1 MRPEPNK
8 ISMKLIYSLGKM
20 SGMLLLALLLIQ
32 LPSLAQT
39 RQATATGI
47 ITNEKGIPVDG
58 VSVMIVNEKSP
69 FKRASQSNSKG
80 EFSFSGLDANGSF
93 TFTFSHVG
101 YAERI
106 ITGQTPDASGN
117 ISLTVRMEFSTAS
130 TNEEVVV
137 IGYGKASKKD
147 VTGAIKTVRSG
158 DFNKG
163 IINSPEELLQ
173 GKVAG
178 VNVTSASGEPG
189 SAQSI
194 TIRGPGGIRTGSTPL
209 FVIDG
214 LPLDNAST
222 GGVIN
227 PLSFINP
234 NDIESIDVL
243 KDASATAIYG
253 TRGANG
259 VVIISTKKGKAGTSN
274 LSYTFNGG
282 ISKMARKLPV
292 LSTEEYKKQVVAL
305 GGPLQD
311 FKGSTDW
318 QDEISRNAFSHSHNI
333 ALSGGANKF
342 TYYASGG
349 LQQQNGILKGN
360 DVKRYNGRFNMTQRL
375 LEDRLLIEMNLTA
388 SNVVNKRPNIGG
400 LIGGALSTNPTL
412 PAYDGN
418 GKPFVFQ
425 NGTNPMLTLALDKDI
440 TTTNRVL
447 GNLSGSLTL
456 AKGLVYKLNFGIDNS
471 TSTRDTQ
478 SLPNLE
484 PLRTGK
490 LTSYYEINRNY
501 LVENYVTYNTS
512 FGKHKLVA
520 LAGHSYQKF
529 YVQDRV
535 YSIGNFPISQVEPI
549 YDPGTGSDLTSS
561 KPDGSSTM
569 NELQSFFGRVNYQFR
584 EKYLFTA
591 TLRADGSS
599 KFGSNNKYGYFPSFS
614 AAWVASREDFMAN
627 SIFSNLKLRA
637 GWGQTG
643 NQEIENKITLAN
655 FTVSPANSYP
665 LYPGSTYPSGAVYSR
680 LANPDI
686 QWEVSSQSDVGLD
699 FELMNGALSGTVDYF
714 RKVTNK
720 MLLKV
725 IPADPIQPVQN
736 LWTNAFDMEVINQGV
751 ELDLSYK
758 RTTAFGL
765 TYSVGGN
772 ITFIRNRVKNSPYSI
787 IPSGSASGS
796 GLTSATI
803 NGYVNGQPIG
813 TFYLLE
819 FTGFDANGKSTYRDV
834 NNDKLVNDKDRRP
847 LGTALPDKMYNAFFN
862 LYYKGFDLNANF
874 NGVAGNKIYDNT
886 ANASFY
892 KLLLSKGVNTTAE
905 AIQYPQEA
913 VTNEAPVSS
922 RFLKPGDFFRLNN
935 LTLGYNFN
943 TKKLGISRW
952 ASNLRLSLTGQ
963 NLFVITPYNGYDPE
977 VNTDRTIDNVL
988 SYGIDY
994 LSYPKART
1002 FLVGLNVTF

>member
-1 MRPEPNK
+1 
-8 ISMKLIYSLGKM
+8 MKFNYLLGKM
-20 SGMLLLALLLIQ
+20 GMMLLLALLLIQ
-32 LPSLAQT
+32 FPSLAQT
-39 RQATATGI
+39 KKATASGTI
-47 ITNEKGIPVDG
+47 SNEKGQPIEG
-58 VSVMIVNEKSP
+58 VTVLIVNEKTP
-69 FKRASQSNSKG
+69 FKRVIQSNSKG
-80 EFSFSGLDANGSF
+80 VFNISGLDAHGSF
-93 TFTFSHVG
+93 SFTFSHIG
-101 YAERI
+101 YAEK
-106 ITGQTPDASGN
+106 TLTAQTPDASGN
-117 ISLTVRMEFSTAS
+117 IDLSVKMELSTAG

-137 IGYGKASKKD
+137 IGYGKASRKD
-147 VTGAIKTVRSG
+147 VTGSIKTIRAG

-189 SAQSI
+189 SSQSI
-194 TIRGPGGIRTGSTPL
+194 TIRGPGGIRTDNTPL
-209 FVIDG
+209 YVIDG

-222 GGVIN
+222 GGTIN

-234 NDIESIDVL
+234 TDIESIDVL

-259 VVIISTKKGKAGTSN
+259 VVIVTTKKGKSGSSN
-274 LSYTFNGG
+274 LNYTFNGG
-282 ISKMARKLPV
+282 FSKMARKLPV
-292 LSTEEYKKQVVAL
+292 FSAEEYKKQVTAL
-305 GGPLQD
+305 GGTLQD
-311 FKGSTDW
+311 FKGNTDW
-318 QDEISRNAFSHSHNI
+318 QDEISRTSFSHNHNI

-375 LEDRLLIEMNLTA
+375 LEDRLLIEMNLAA
-388 SNVVNKRPNIGG
+388 SNVVNKRPSIGS

-412 PAYDGN
+412 PAYGED
-418 GKPFVFQ
+418 GKPYAFQ
-425 NGTNPMLTLALDKDI
+425 NGTNPLLTLSLDKDI

-456 AKGLVYKLNFGIDNS
+456 MKGLVYKINFGVDNS
-471 TSTRDTQ
+471 SASRDIQ
-478 SLPNLE
+478 SLPNQQ
-484 PLRTGK
+484 PLRTGS
-490 LTSYYEINRNY
+490 LAAWNFINRNY
-501 LVENYVTYNTS
+501 LVENYLTYITS
-512 FGKHKLVA
+512 FGKHKLTA

-529 YVQDRV
+529 WYQDRV
-535 YSIGNFPISQVEPI
+535 FNVGNFPVSQVEPI
-549 YDPGTGSDLTSS
+549 YDPGTGTDLTSNRPKGTANTS
-561 KPDGSSTM
+561 
-569 NELQSFFGRVNYQFR
+569 ELQSFFGRVNYQFN
-584 EKYLFTA
+584 EKYLLTA

-599 KFGSNNKYGYFPSFS
+599 KFGSNNRYGYFPSFS
-614 AAWVASREDFMAN
+614 AAWVASKEEFMRH

-637 GWGQTG
+637 GYGQTG
-643 NQEIENKITLAN
+643 NQEIPPKITLAYFQSN
-655 FTVSPANSYP
+655 TNSNNSYP
-665 LYPGSTYPSGAVYSR
+665 LYPGNTYPSGTTYSR
-680 LANPDI
+680 FANPDI
-686 QWEVSSQSDVGLD
+686 QWEVSSQADAGVD
-699 FELMNGALSGTVDYF
+699 FELLNGALSGTVDYF
-714 RKVTNK
+714 RKVTSK
-720 MLLKV
+720 MLLKI
-725 IPADPIQPVQN
+725 IPADPIVPFQEQ
-736 LWTNAFDMEVINQGV
+736 WTNAADMKVINEGL

-758 RTTAFGL
+758 HTTAFGV

-772 ITFIRNRVKNSPYSI
+772 ITFINNNVKNSPYSI

-813 TFYLLE
+813 TFYMLE

-834 NNDKLVNDKDRRP
+834 NNDKLVNDKDRQP
-847 LGTALPDKMYNAFFN
+847 LGSALPKKMFNAWFN

-886 ANASFY
+886 ANANFY

-905 AIQYPQEA
+905 AIKYPQEA

-922 RFLKPGDFFRLNN
+922 RFLKSGDFFRLNN

-943 TKKLGISRW
+943 TRKLGISRW

-977 VNTDRTIDNVL
+977 VNTDRTIDGVL

-994 LSYPKART
+994 LSYPKARS
-1002 FLVGLNVTF
+1002 FLLGLNVTF